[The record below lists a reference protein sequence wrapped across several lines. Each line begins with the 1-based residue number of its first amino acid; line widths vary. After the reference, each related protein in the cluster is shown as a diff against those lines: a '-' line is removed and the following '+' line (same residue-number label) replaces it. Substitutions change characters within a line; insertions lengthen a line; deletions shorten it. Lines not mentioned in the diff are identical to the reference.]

1 MRAKGV
7 SEVAVALTCVV
18 APSGA
23 LADCRVERE
32 TPAGFDIGPSAIRL
46 AGAFRHALWTTEG
59 KPAVGSSLNLPL
71 RFRLTDPAPAPKAKP

>member
-1 MRAKGV
+1 MQERTFNGP
-7 SEVAVALTCVV
+7 VV
-18 APSGA
+18 RRTIGA